1 MIGRKRQDSAAA
13 LKTPEQEAGDVMR
26 SLARALNNPLKST
39 EKPSNRQSQNLRHTL
54 RAIEASFYLLD
65 QLRDVIVEACH
76 LVLRANVIEDLAGR
90 ALLAEQYDELRN
102 SIERLI
108 AGAEEEAAA
117 LLGPAAEGITA
128 TLNATSTYTVF
139 PTRLGLSEDS
149 IDLPPPVEGFADTAE
164 VARILGKL
172 DKALD
177 TLDQVSASYM
187 KDAQYLM
194 TKLGQ

>member
-1 MIGRKRQDSAAA
+1 MIGRKRHDRAAA
-13 LKTPEQEAGDVMR
+13 LKTPEQESGDVMR

-39 EKPSNRQSQNLRHTL
+39 DKYRVRQSQDLRHTL

-90 ALLAEQYDELRN
+90 ALLAEQYDELRH

-108 AGAEEEAAA
+108 AGAEEEASA
-117 LLGPAAEGITA
+117 LLGPTADGITA
-128 TLNATSTYTVF
+128 KLNATSTYTVF
-139 PTRLGLSEDS
+139 PTRLSLSDDS
-149 IDLPPPVEGFADTAE
+149 IDLPPPIEGFADTAE

>member
-1 MIGRKRQDSAAA
+1 MIGKKRQDSAAA
-13 LKTPEQEAGDVMR
+13 LKTPEQEAEDVMR

-39 EKPSNRQSQNLRHTL
+39 EKPVPRQSQDLRHTL

-108 AGAEEEAAA
+108 AGAEEEASA
-117 LLGPAAEGITA
+117 LLGPTAEGITA
-128 TLNATSTYTVF
+128 SLNATSTYTVF
-139 PTRLGLSEDS
+139 PTRLSVSDDS
-149 IDLPPPVEGFADTAE
+149 IDLPPPIEGFADTAE

>member
-1 MIGRKRQDSAAA
+1 MIGRKRQESAAA

-26 SLARALNNPLKST
+26 SLARALNNPLKSA
-39 EKPSNRQSQNLRHTL
+39 EKPAARQSQDLRHTL

-102 SIERLI
+102 AIERLI
-108 AGAEEEAAA
+108 DGAEEEASA
-117 LLGPAAEGITA
+117 LLGPSAEGITA
-128 TLNATSTYTVF
+128 TLNATSSYTVF
-139 PTRLGLSEDS
+139 PTRLSLSSDS

>member
-1 MIGRKRQDSAAA
+1 MIGKKRQDSAAA
-13 LKTPEQEAGDVMR
+13 LKTPEIEAGDVMR

-39 EKPSNRQSQNLRHTL
+39 EKPVARQSQDLRHTL

-108 AGAEEEAAA
+108 AGAEEEASA
-117 LLGPAAEGITA
+117 LLGPTAEGITA

-139 PTRLGLSEDS
+139 PTRLSVSDDS
-149 IDLPPPVEGFADTAE
+149 IDLPPPIEGFADTAE